1 MAHTL
6 KAYYYTDPATA
17 VTVDFM
23 GAVSTNS
30 GIALD
35 AYQMGVPGVEQA
47 RNSSLYSDSP
57 RPVYSK
63 HGTVTDVLTV
73 TVRGSTNT
81 ALYTNLHLLAKLGE
95 YARTSTQNPNVQ
107 GAPYLELKP
116 GGSSSG
122 EVLYAPIYDCRVEL
136 PADWANVQDATKT
149 IEDVTVTI
157 ERGMWQQYA
166 PNTFSLTPNISATGQ
181 TLASSASSS
190 VNIGGDTSALI
201 YLYFLQT
208 SGATTINRAIFGYRS
223 KALGGANYAS
233 LGKKEAES
241 QTNGTDTSDA
251 ADATASGGNKVQC
264 TFATG
269 AAGTVY
275 TRLSGTGI
283 PHGTHRVFARMKAT
297 STQVATVNVK
307 YQDDNN
313 SAVVYVANSS
323 VLVSSTSWLVYDL
336 GVVRYFETGLG
347 ALYDDTV
354 TGVWAIDASG
364 TPGNGN
370 LDIDWV
376 YFMPT
381 EGYMTASGFS
391 LVYSASKPQSFI
403 FTNSVNGSMIAQQA
417 LSGDFKRIA
426 AVQHTASIAPQPG
439 PFALY
444 WLMGTDSGSVFDV
457 GIVTTLSM
465 YMSANARYIMPS
477 LV

>member
-1 MAHTL
+1 MAHTI

-23 GAVSTNS
+23 GAVADND
-30 GIALD
+30 GIAVD
-35 AYQMGVPGVEQA
+35 AYQMGVPGIDQA
-47 RNSSLYSDSP
+47 RNGSLYSDSP

-95 YARTSTQNPNVQ
+95 YARSSTQNPNVQ
-107 GAPYLELKP
+107 GAPYFELKP

-136 PADWANVQDATKT
+136 PPDWANVQDATKT

-157 ERGMWQQYA
+157 ERGLWQQYA
-166 PNTFSLTPNISATGQ
+166 PNVFSLTGNMSVTAQ
-181 TLASSASSS
+181 ALASSASSS
-190 VNIGGDTSALI
+190 TSIGGDTTALLH
-201 YLYFLQT
+201 LYFLQA
-208 SGATTINRAIFGYRS
+208 SGSTTINRAIIGYRS
-223 KALGGANYAS
+223 KALGGTNYAS

-251 ADATASGGNKVQC
+251 ADATASGGNKVEC
-264 TFATG
+264 TFATP
-269 AAGTVY
+269 TVA

-283 PHGTHRVFARMKAT
+283 PHGTHRVFARMKIT
-297 STQVATVNVK
+297 STAVATVNLK

-313 SAVVYVANSS
+313 SAVVYASNATVS
-323 VLVSSTSWLVYDL
+323 VSSTSWLVYDM
-336 GVVRYFETGLG
+336 GVVRYFNTGLG
-347 ALYDDTV
+347 ALYDDAA
-354 TGVWAIDASG
+354 TGVWAIDALRASG
-364 TPGNGN
+364 SGN

-376 YFMPT
+376 FFMPT
-381 EGYMTASGFS
+381 EGYLTASGLS
-391 LVYSASKPQSFI
+391 LVYSVSNPQSFI
-403 FTNSVNGSMIAQQA
+403 FTNSVNGTMIAQQVLGA
-417 LSGDFKRIA
+417 DYKRLA
-426 AVQHTASIAPQPG
+426 AVQHTASITPQPG

-457 GIVTTLSM
+457 GIVTTLSV
-465 YMSANARYIMPS
+465 YFSANGRYLMPS